1 MLAHST
7 QSQAVSLRLAGLL
20 LFQSDS
26 DGLRGCLAGSVV
38 LNVSGSLCSQ
48 RPPSAKEMLQQSLTV
63 AVATPVICLQLN
75 GETNGINKKVHI
87 FNKLRAPFFGSHT
100 LLAQKY
106 PHHTVASRHTNI
118 A

>member
-26 DGLRGCLAGSVV
+26 DELRGCLAGSVV

-48 RPPSAKEMLQQSLTV
+48 RLPSAKEMLQQSLNV
-63 AVATPVICLQLN
+63 AVATPVVCLHLN
-75 GETNGINKKVHI
+75 GESNGINKKRSTYLAGFALQFLALVPCLYKNTPTACLQTDT
-87 FNKLRAPFFGSHT
+87 NK
-100 LLAQKY
+100 
-106 PHHTVASRHTNI
+106 
-118 A
+118 